1 MVELLLDDY
10 IPRIWVV
17 CIIGFIT
24 LLSDKVYFISSL
36 IPRVSIVASFAV
48 VIVIVKVSLRSSPR
62 VLLELFRHTVLLEM
76 SYFIASPASDIDASS
91 WPCDRVLLFLLLA

>member
-1 MVELLLDDY
+1 MS
-10 IPRIWVV
+10 
-17 CIIGFIT
+17 G
-24 LLSDKVYFISSL
+24 KVYLSLSL
-36 IPRVSIVASFAV
+36 IPEVSVSASSAIV
-48 VIVIVKVSLRSSPR
+48 VIAVKVSLRPSPG